1 MKPDNATLNKALSVN
16 EQQLQATQGM
26 IIANSTAIQD
36 SGKAVASPAVAAKVF
51 LSIAGA
57 LMASGKNPVKDT
69 REFEET
75 LSQAGINWL
84 FPDAATLSGNFTN
97 TEAWRDR
104 MEGWGTGYSELIGNT
119 VKEGLSKGWS
129 PLRTAREM
137 RKYAEGIPL
146 NAAEN
151 ITRTLQLTSYIEASA
166 ATELMNGAYIER
178 AVRIATLDDRCC
190 LSCISL
196 HGTEVPVGEPVS
208 DHYRGRCDKILIPIG
223 GEMPEFMQ
231 ADSPSGGRNL
241 VPFQTGEEW
250 FAGLPEERQARQAS
264 FLKSPAK
271 LNAYK
276 SGISLSGFV
285 GHHEDSIFGD
295 MVVENSLVKSLGDEA
310 EQYYKRK
317 ESKDES

>member
-1 MKPDNATLNKALSVN
+1 
-16 EQQLQATQGM
+16 
-26 IIANSTAIQD
+26 
-36 SGKAVASPAVAAKVF
+36 
-51 LSIAGA
+51 

-69 REFEET
+69 KAFEET

-151 ITRTLQLTSYIEASA
+151 ITRTLQLTSYREASA
-166 ATELMNGAYIER
+166 ATERMNGAYIER
-178 AVRIATLDDRCC
+178 AIRIATLDERTCAA
-190 LSCISL
+190 CIAL

-241 VPFQTGEEW
+241 VPFQTGASW
-250 FAGLPEERQARQAS
+250 FNSLPLERQARQAS

-276 SGISLSGFV
+276 SGIPLSEFV

-310 EQYYKRK
+310 EQYYIRK
-317 ESKDES
+317 ENKDES